1 MKLVSASGS
10 GLVSRPWIN
19 IVEPSQKCKEI
30 LRNIYDSE
38 ELIID
43 LNGSKAIAKTIE
55 KLCATGNSAFNYLY
69 SEVTSDKLICT
80 MT

>member
-1 MKLVSASGS
+1 MKLVSTSGS

-19 IVEPSQKCKEI
+19 MSEPSKKCKEI
-30 LRNIYDSE
+30 LHNIYHSE

-55 KLCATGNSAFNYLY
+55 KLCATGNSAFNDLY
-69 SEVTSDKLICT
+69 SEVTSDKIIST